1 MAYINAAEVVEMNIV
16 VHAMGSSGVC
26 YGTPQ
31 NVTADLDGQV
41 FIPQGVAARFGILPG
56 DALRVRVV
64 PNNPD
69 MRDRIRWR
77 SIYIYPREGAPAPHP
92 APAPAPAKIK
102 PWMPSDETVK
112 KRVEEESGD
121 GRVWTMRAMFEHILQ
136 REPDYKDTEDS
147 RIAAL
152 IGNHLRSLQKA
163 GKLWCAELFNEH
175 EKAYAV
181 YFCADVDELVPDR
194 FK

>member
-1 MAYINAAEVVEMNIV
+1 MTYINAAEVVEMSIV
-16 VHAMGSSGVC
+16 VHAMGGSGVC

-31 NVTADLDGQV
+31 NIRPELDGQV
-41 FIPQGVAARFGILPG
+41 FIPQGVATRFGILPG

-77 SIYIYPREGAPAPHP
+77 SIYIYPKEVPVAPQAAPL
-92 APAPAPAKIK
+92 K
-102 PWMPSDETVK
+102 PLMPSDEVVK
-112 KRVEEESGD
+112 KRVEEESAD
-121 GRVWTMRAMFEHILQ
+121 GRVWTMRAMFEHIFQ
-136 REPDYKDTEDS
+136 REPDYKNTEES
-147 RIAAL
+147 RIAAM
-152 IGNHLRSLQKA
+152 IGNHLRHLQKE

-181 YFCADVDELVPDR
+181 YFCADVDALVPDR